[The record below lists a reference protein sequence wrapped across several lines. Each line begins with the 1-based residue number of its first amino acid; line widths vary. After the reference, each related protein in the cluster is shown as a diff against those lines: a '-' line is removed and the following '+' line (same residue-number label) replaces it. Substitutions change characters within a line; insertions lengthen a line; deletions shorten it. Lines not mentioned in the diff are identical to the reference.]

1 VELSWSTFLF
11 EIINFLV
18 LIWILKHFL
27 YKPVLG
33 VIARR
38 QAGVEKTLSDARV
51 LNNDAEKLKQQY
63 ETRLEHW
70 QQERQQAR
78 DTLNRELDAERAEK
92 MSELRDTL
100 EQEREKVRIAETRR
114 QADAQRKVEE
124 SALAQGARF
133 AGKLLSQVTSQET
146 ENRLVELAIAE
157 LKQLP
162 PERLA
167 TLLAHNGAPS
177 NTITITSA
185 YPMKEQQRQQ
195 LQQVLSHNGWTATIQ
210 FKEDPT
216 LLAGL
221 HITMGA
227 WVLAANLRDELHGF
241 VELSNHEQ

>member
-1 VELSWSTFLF
+1 MELSWSTFLLEMF
-11 EIINFLV
+11 NFLV

-33 VIARR
+33 VIAKR
-38 QAGVEKTLSDARV
+38 QEGVEKTLSDAKA
-51 LNNDAEKLKQQY
+51 LNDEAEKLKQQY
-63 ETRLEHW
+63 EVRLEHW
-70 QQERQQAR
+70 QQERQRAR
-78 DTLNRELDAERAEK
+78 DNLSRELDAERAQK
-92 MSELRDTL
+92 MSALEDTL
-100 EQEREKVRIAETRR
+100 EQEREKVRVAETQR

-124 SALAQGARF
+124 GALAQGARF
-133 AGKLLSQVTSQET
+133 VGKLLSRVASPEI
-146 ENRLVELAIAE
+146 ENRLIELTIAE
-157 LKQLP
+157 LEQLP

-177 NTITITSA
+177 NTITVTSA
-185 YPMKEQQRQQ
+185 YPVKEQQ
-195 LQQVLSHNGWTATIQ
+195 LEQVLSHNGWTSSLQ

-241 VELSNHEQ
+241 SELSRHEQ